1 MFLNNQFSADLA
13 AAERWWSAII
23 TTHPTS
29 GAPLAIVADHRRH
42 DDLVMPFS
50 RVVPVNT
57 AETNLSLVRRIRE
70 LAKNPISAAEAV
82 PSSPQSPS
90 AESTHEASSA
100 STRKRLSETGSTGR
114 SAVSA
119 TAAGAGSAGDGAG
132 RTRTTSTS
140 VMDLVDPDPE
150 RSEEIIALVTD
161 LAKRVAASANTA
173 LSHVDRNRRAEW
185 LELGVD
191 PDACDIMQTNA
202 ENLPP
207 RPGTAGV
214 TEIERRGKLVQW
226 LV

>member
-1 MFLNNQFSADLA
+1 M
-13 AAERWWSAII
+13 
-23 TTHPTS
+23 
-29 GAPLAIVADHRRH
+29 IVAEHRPH
-42 DDLVMPFS
+42 DDLMMPFS

-57 AETNLSLVRRIRE
+57 AETNLLLVRRIRE
-70 LAKNPISAAEAV
+70 LAKNPVSAAGAA
-82 PSSPQSPS
+82 PSPQSPS
-90 AESTHEASSA
+90 ANSTHTESSG
-100 STRKRLSETGSTGR
+100 SIRKRLSESGSAGQ

-119 TAAGAGSAGDGAG
+119 TAASAGSAGDGAA

-140 VMDLVDPDPE
+140 AMDLVDPDPE
-150 RSEEIIALVTD
+150 RSDEIIALVTD
-161 LAKRVAASANTA
+161 LAKRAAAAANTA

-214 TEIERRGKLVQW
+214 TEIERRGKPVQW